1 MNPKTPQFNEAI
13 EKILA
18 DLQPHSWPCKQCGL
32 NFDILEGDIVL
43 LKMLRVPP
51 PTLCP
56 QCRMQRRLAWRMVL
70 IPVFYKKQCNAP
82 GHDEKVITFYS
93 QKIPV
98 RVYDDKYYMSD
109 AWDPLEFGRAYTS
122 GLTFFEQMKSVIYDV
137 PHQTLQRD
145 LASVNCE
152 YTISGKDS
160 KNCYF
165 VAVPWKAENAY
176 YGYLIFYSRNCID
189 NAEIDYSEQCYG
201 CVYAVRCYNCQNCI
215 EVDDCLDSF
224 YLYDSRNSSNC
235 FMSSNLRNAKYV
247 FRNQQLSK
255 NVYEQKIKEI
265 NFGSRLVREELW
277 KEFEA
282 LMESAIHRNVFS
294 NNVQNSV
301 GDMIENCR
309 NCYMAFRSTGAASDN
324 ARYIWSFLD
333 AKDVMDIYGT
343 TNSERLYDG
352 AANVSCRD
360 VKFSL
365 MIRTGVEM
373 EYCIE
378 CSSCEYCFGCVGLK
392 EKKYCIFNKQYKPDQ
407 YWKLVDQIKTEMLAR
422 GEYGEFFPIAMSPHP
437 YADSSAQMIYP
448 LTKEEIVS
456 RGWRWEEPDEEKS
469 DLSKF
474 VVLSADQVPD
484 DSSTIDNGIL
494 DRVLLCQRTVKP
506 FRITKFELEFYRAN
520 HIPLP
525 ILHPVE
531 RLKDLLKYRRPF
543 FLYDSVCTSCASA
556 IKTIY
561 DPSRKLNVY
570 CETCYKAAI
579 S

>member
-1 MNPKTPQFNEAI
+1 MEVKTPQFNEAI

-98 RVYDDKYYMSD
+98 KVYDDQFYVSD
-109 AWDPLEFGRAYTS
+109 QWDPLELGRAYTS

-189 NAEIDYSEQCYG
+189 NAEIDY
-201 CVYAVRCYNCQNCI
+201 
-215 EVDDCLDSF
+215 
-224 YLYDSRNSSNC
+224 
-235 FMSSNLRNAKYV
+235 
-247 FRNQQLSK
+247 
-255 NVYEQKIKEI
+255 YEQKIKEI

-333 AKDVMDIYGT
+333 AKD
-343 TNSERLYDG
+343 
-352 AANVSCRD
+352 
-360 VKFSL
+360 
-365 MIRTGVEM
+365 
-373 EYCIE
+373 
-378 CSSCEYCFGCVGLK
+378 
-392 EKKYCIFNKQYKPDQ
+392 
-407 YWKLVDQIKTEMLAR
+407 
-422 GEYGEFFPIAMSPHP
+422 
-437 YADSSAQMIYP
+437 
-448 LTKEEIVS
+448 EIG
-456 RGWRWEEPDEEKS
+456 R
-469 DLSKF
+469 
-474 VVLSADQVPD
+474 
-484 DSSTIDNGIL
+484 
-494 DRVLLCQRTVKP
+494 
-506 FRITKFELEFYRAN
+506 
-520 HIPLP
+520 
-525 ILHPVE
+525 
-531 RLKDLLKYRRPF
+531 
-543 FLYDSVCTSCASA
+543 
-556 IKTIY
+556 
-561 DPSRKLNVY
+561 
-570 CETCYKAAI
+570 
-579 S
+579 